1 MTTIA
6 KFYWHAA
13 TSGDAGTLPTA
24 KVSAYVVDGTS
35 STANTNMAMDATKG
49 ASQASSAASG
59 SAAGH
64 TAFNQRFVSAP
75 IAAQTISGTVTVS
88 VGEAQAQST
97 YKPQFTVYL
106 ALWRPSTGAKVGD
119 LYSGA
124 SMSQGGAGTTEQA
137 LSSGAL
143 TLTSQTALD
152 GDIIV
157 VEVYGSS
164 NYSSDTTCTTYYDG
178 TTESSTTS
186 NAAFANFSAAVTMY
200 NNVVTDSAATATGT
214 GAALDATVIAYGVTT
229 APAATATGTGAALQ
243 PTVSAYSVTTA
254 PAATAT
260 GTGAALNATVSTS
273 GVTASAATAT
283 GTGAALSPTATFS
296 AAAGLAT
303 GTGAGL
309 APSPHITP
317 SSGLPAGTGA
327 ALAPTATLVT
337 QSSLATG
344 TGAALD
350 ATVNIYQTPPPTVT
364 STAGYLEV
372 SVWDGYST
380 ITELAILDGV
390 GTVKWT
396 DVLGDVGSGSCEL
409 SAYDPKV
416 SYVSE
421 GNLIKVSLGGQYV
434 FGWFIEAPVLQA
446 GEAAD
451 FKWTLAGSSVLS
463 YLDYAVVYPSGWPS
477 SPTGTSRPWS
487 SATFGTILNTLLS
500 EAQGRGTLGAMT
512 WDFTTS
518 VDSQGSAWT
527 ANSTLSI
534 NNGTSYL
541 DVVKKFVALGMG
553 VNMDPNL
560 VLHAYVPGGQG
571 SDLTGSVVFRQ
582 GYHIRDK
589 VIRTGIRSV
598 MKTVALV
605 EGSTPN
611 YVEASDAAYTGNP
624 YVGRRESFLDYSST
638 TNNTTTMT
646 VAGNQQIAL
655 TESAAQAIVAPLT
668 HGNGGLYEPYRD
680 YRLGDT
686 VALDIPGAYSMTA
699 LQVVGLT
706 VAQTPGANYIVNAN
720 LGGIALPYDLRIQ
733 QQLASN
739 TRTSSNVGATLAGN
753 LTLGNP
759 K

>member
-200 NNVVTDSAATATGT
+200 NNVVTASAATATGT

-273 GVTASAATAT
+273 GVNASAAT
-283 GTGAALSPTATFS
+283 
-296 AAAGLAT
+296 AT